1 VGYGDGVVRKSEV
14 RLWIS
19 DCDGPSVFIEIYAHD
34 PGRTTRDAL
43 MTWQIWLLFVMTEA
57 VLSVTPG
64 PAVLYV
70 LSQAIQRGTAKSVW
84 ASWGIL
90 SANALYFTLSATSL
104 GAVIVASYK
113 LFSLIKWLGAAYLV
127 YLGLR
132 SFFVKTSVLSL
143 PGSTGD
149 PRNGPQILR
158 DGFFLQAANPKA
170 LLFFTAIL
178 PQFIDAHHNVAFQI
192 LVLGISSI
200 LVEFVILFVYGQL
213 AGRALSTARS
223 PRFEK
228 ITNRVAG
235 SLLIGAGVG
244 LARLRRT

>member
-1 VGYGDGVVRKSEV
+1 MKWEV
-14 RLWIS
+14 
-19 DCDGPSVFIEIYAHD
+19 
-34 PGRTTRDAL
+34 
-43 MTWQIWLLFVMTEA
+43 WLLFVITEV
-57 VLSVTPG
+57 VLSLTPG

-70 LSQAIQRGTAKSVW
+70 LSQAIRRGPAKSVW

-90 SANALYFTLSATSL
+90 SANAAYFVLSATSL

-113 LFSLIKWLGAAYLV
+113 LFFLIKWLGAAYLV
-127 YLGLR
+127 YLGIG
-132 SFFVKTSVLSL
+132 SFLGKSSVMSL
-143 PGSTGD
+143 PEAGADSRSGV
-149 PRNGPQILR
+149 RILR
-158 DGFFLQAANPKA
+158 DGFFLQGANPKA

-178 PQFIDAHHNVAFQI
+178 PQFIDTRHNIAFQI

-200 LVEFVILFVYGQL
+200 VVEFAILFTYGQL
-213 AGRALSTARS
+213 AGRVLATARS

-228 ITNRVAG
+228 VTNRIAG

>member
-1 VGYGDGVVRKSEV
+1 
-14 RLWIS
+14 
-19 DCDGPSVFIEIYAHD
+19 
-34 PGRTTRDAL
+34 
-43 MTWQIWLLFVMTEA
+43 MMTEA
-57 VLSVTPG
+57 VLSLTPG

-70 LSQAIQRGTAKSVW
+70 LSQAVRRGSGKSVW

-113 LFSLIKWLGAAYLV
+113 LFFLIKWLGAGYLV

-132 SFFVKTSVLSL
+132 TFFTKTSVVAL
-143 PGSTGD
+143 PESSAD
-149 PRNGPQILR
+149 PRSGARILR

-170 LLFFTAIL
+170 ILFFTAIL
-178 PQFIDAHHNVAFQI
+178 PQFIDTRHNVALQI
-192 LVLGISSI
+192 LLLGISSI
-200 LVEFVILFVYGQL
+200 LVEFVILFGYGQL

-228 ITNRVAG
+228 LTNRIAG

>member
-1 VGYGDGVVRKSEV
+1 
-14 RLWIS
+14 
-19 DCDGPSVFIEIYAHD
+19 
-34 PGRTTRDAL
+34 
-43 MTWQIWLLFVMTEA
+43 MTWQIWLLFVITEA

-70 LSQAIQRGTAKSVW
+70 LSQAIRRGPGKSVW

-104 GAVIVASYK
+104 GAVIVGSYK
-113 LFSLIKWLGAAYLV
+113 LFFLIKWAGAGYLV

-132 SFFVKTSVLSL
+132 SFFGKTSVMAL
-143 PGSTGD
+143 PESNRDSRTG
-149 PRNGPQILR
+149 PRVLC
-158 DGFFLQAANPKA
+158 DGFLLQAANPKA

-178 PQFIDAHHNVAFQI
+178 PQFIDARHNVAFQI

-200 LVEFVILFVYGQL
+200 LVEFLILFIYGEL
-213 AGRALSTARS
+213 AGRALSTARN

-228 ITNRVAG
+228 LTNRIAG

>member
-1 VGYGDGVVRKSEV
+1 
-14 RLWIS
+14 
-19 DCDGPSVFIEIYAHD
+19 
-34 PGRTTRDAL
+34 
-43 MTWQIWLLFVMTEA
+43 MTWETWLLFVMTEG
-57 VLSVTPG
+57 VLCVTPG

-70 LSQAIQRGTAKSVW
+70 LSQAIRQGPAKSVW
-84 ASWGIL
+84 GSGGIL
-90 SANALYFTLSATSL
+90 CANVMYFALSATSL

-113 LFSLIKWLGAAYLV
+113 LFFLIKWAGAGYLV

-132 SFFVKTSVLSL
+132 SFFGRTAILSL
-143 PGSTGD
+143 PESGGELRGT
-149 PRNGPQILR
+149 RILR
-158 DGFFLQAANPKA
+158 DGFFLQSANPKA

-178 PQFIDAHHNVAFQI
+178 PQFVDPSHSVAFQI
-192 LVLGISSI
+192 LVLGVSST
-200 LVEFVILFVYGQL
+200 VMEFIILFVYGQL

-228 ITNRVAG
+228 LTNRLAG

>member
-1 VGYGDGVVRKSEV
+1 
-14 RLWIS
+14 
-19 DCDGPSVFIEIYAHD
+19 
-34 PGRTTRDAL
+34 
-43 MTWQIWLLFVMTEA
+43 MTWQIWLLFVITEA
-57 VLSVTPG
+57 VLSLTPG

-70 LSQAIQRGTAKSVW
+70 LSQAIRRGPGKSVW

-90 SANALYFTLSATSL
+90 SANAMYFALSATSL
-104 GAVIVASYK
+104 GAVIVASYR
-113 LFSLIKWLGAAYLV
+113 LFFLIKWIGAAYLV
-127 YLGLR
+127 YLGLS
-132 SFFVKTSVLSL
+132 SFFGRSSVLSL
-143 PGSTGD
+143 PDETSNSRTG
-149 PRNGPQILR
+149 PRILR

-178 PQFIDAHHNVAFQI
+178 PQFIDAHHNVAVQI
-192 LVLGISSI
+192 LVLGISSV
-200 LVEFVILFVYGQL
+200 LVEFVILFIYGQL

-228 ITNRVAG
+228 LTNRVAG